1 MFYLFVSGPKV
12 YVPNIFERLR
22 VKGLR
27 EIIWESS
34 CIYLVDRSLKKL
46 YFGRGSEG
54 TLCRPYSKYVW
65 WHSCKSFSSSPNQDA
80 AMAAAC
86 KWPSCQKQNRLSI
99 LIGLLSWINLPYLVS
114 PSKITILKIFTE
126 VLKPKPVT
134 TETVT
139 IDTRTFLEDSSN
151 LYRVALAEKKPRLWS
166 SLAVCAC

>member
-1 MFYLFVSGPKV
+1 MHNVSSSITRI
-12 YVPNIFERLR
+12 NCFSNLR
-22 VKGLR
+22 WHFWVIGCKELAAWQVGL
-27 EIIWESS
+27 SP
-34 CIYLVDRSLKKL
+34 
-46 YFGRGSEG
+46 FEG

-139 IDTRTFLEDSSN
+139 IDTRTFLEDSNN